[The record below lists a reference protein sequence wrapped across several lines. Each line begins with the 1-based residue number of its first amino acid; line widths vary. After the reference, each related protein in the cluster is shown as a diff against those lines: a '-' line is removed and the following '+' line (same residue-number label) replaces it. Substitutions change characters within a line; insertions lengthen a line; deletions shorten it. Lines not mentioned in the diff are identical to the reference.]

1 MTVGTNT
8 RLDMQASEVTVMMD
22 RIIMEKSEEDFEV
35 MLGCHIEPTLKWYK
49 QMEELLKIP
58 K

>member
-1 MTVGTNT
+1 MK
-8 RLDMQASEVTVMMD
+8 ASGVTAMMD
-22 RIIMEKSEEDFEV
+22 GIILKKSEEDFEV